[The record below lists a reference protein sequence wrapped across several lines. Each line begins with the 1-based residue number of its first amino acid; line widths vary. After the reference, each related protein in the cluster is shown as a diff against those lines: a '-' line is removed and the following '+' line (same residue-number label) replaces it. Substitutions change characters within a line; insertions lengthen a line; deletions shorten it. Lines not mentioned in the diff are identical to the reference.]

1 MAKDKMKTTEGRRPS
16 YHERRKRRQKI
27 IFAVMAAVLS
37 IGLLGSSVVWVL
49 GNTAPARENGQPVS
63 PGQSLADW
71 QKQAAAHPNDAAI
84 AAGLARAYD
93 EAGKREQAVAS
104 YEKALRLDPQN
115 GVLRT
120 NLALNYFLLGQY
132 DQAATQLQEEIRLHP
147 DDTQA
152 YYYYGQVLGYGKHDY
167 QAAVRQLEKYVQLV
181 KTGSQVD
188 SARQMITQW
197 QKLSTR

>member
-1 MAKDKMKTTEGRRPS
+1 MAKDKMKTKEGQKLS
-16 YHERRKRRQKI
+16 YRDRRKRRQKI

-49 GNTAPARENGQPVS
+49 GNTAPAQDNGQPAS
-63 PGQSLADW
+63 PAQALADW

-84 AAGLARAYD
+84 AAGLAKAYD
-93 EAGKREQAVAS
+93 AAGKREQAVAA
-104 YEKALRLDPQN
+104 YEKALRLDPRN
-115 GVLRT
+115 GTLRT

-147 DDTQA
+147 DNAQA
-152 YYYYGQVLGYGKHDY
+152 YYYYGQVLGYGRHDY
-167 QAAVRQLEKYVQLV
+167 QAAVRQLEKYVQLS
-181 KTGSQVD
+181 KNGSQVD
-188 SARQMITQW
+188 SARQMIAQW